1 MMSSDEFWSSVYS
14 GAAETKRSGRFSV
27 LRLAL
32 LFGSAAMA
40 LALIV
45 PPMIGGS
52 TDDWRLISGSQGIDY
67 TTTATI
73 RRKREYTIH
82 RSVLQSQPG
91 AVCIIDAN
99 GRRSGDC

>member
-1 MMSSDEFWSSVYS
+1 MSSDEFWSSVYS
-14 GAAETKRSGRFSV
+14 GTTDTKRSGRFSV

-40 LALIV
+40 LALII
-45 PPMIGGS
+45 PPMIDVPHG
-52 TDDWRLISGSQGIDY
+52 DWRLIGNGQGIDY

-73 RRKREYTIH
+73 RRKREYTVH
-82 RSVLQSQPG
+82 RSVLQSRPG
-91 AVCIIDAN
+91 AVCIINSD